1 MYSALVAVVLAGLF
15 STPFISVANGQTT
28 ENNLMDLITGYGGS
42 NETED
47 ESMMMMGENM
57 MGSDSANMSSMPFRM
72 GVFVMP
78 MTCTS
83 PNELLGSMFGMFGS
97 EDGDLTNGERGGDN
111 ATQGMMMDMMTQQM
125 MSEGDGMNGMNEMM
139 GMDNMTEADIEHVMN
154 MNICFPMMGEEMED
168 GMMGMNGMMGMTGMN
183 GMMGQ

>member
-1 MYSALVAVVLAGLF
+1 MYSVLVAIVLAGLF
-15 STPFISVANGQTT
+15 STPFISVATGQTT
-28 ENNLMDLITGYGGS
+28 EDNLMDFITGFGGS
-42 NETED
+42 NETDD

-57 MGSDSANMSSMPFRM
+57 MGTDSANMSSMPFRM

-97 EDGDLTNGERGGDN
+97 GDGGLTNGGSGGEN
-111 ATQGMMMDMMTQQM
+111 ATQSMMMDMMRQQM
-125 MSEGDGMNGMNEMM
+125 MSDGGGMNGMNGMM
-139 GMDNMTEADIEHVMN
+139 GMGNMTEADTEHVMS
-154 MNICFPMMGEEMED
+154 MNICFPMMGEEMGD
-168 GMMGMNGMMGMTGMN
+168 GMMRMN